1 VALASSKRAI
11 RISGNVRLHQQVQEP
26 RKMSLASSPSR
37 PSARGDA
44 DFDLAG
50 LGAALWQKRYT
61 ILRPTIIVALLTLGV
76 VLMIPPKYQSE
87 ARVLV
92 VGRDNVYLR
101 PDADKDL
108 IDRGVVDQE
117 AVTSQAQLILSRDL
131 ASEVI
136 AKLKLNELPEFDPA
150 LGNISL
156 TRRVLGFLGVIKNPL
171 AMTPEERVLEAYYER
186 LTVFP
191 VEKSRVIVIDF
202 LSENPELAARVAN
215 AIADAYLKRQQ
226 EAKQDQARSAGQWLS
241 GEIDNL
247 RKKVADSEAKV
258 EAFRARSNL
267 LVGPNN
273 TTLSVQQLGDLNT
286 QLAAARAQKADAEA
300 KAKLIRD
307 MLKSGEPIE
316 SSEILNSELIR
327 RLSEQRVTLRAQL
340 AEQSSSLLGNHPR
353 IKELRAQIG
362 DLDQQIRKEAEAL
375 ARSLENDA
383 KLADARVA
391 AQLVTFNQLKKQ
403 AETSNEDDVQL
414 RALERDAKSQ
424 RDLLESY
431 LAKYRDASARGTLDS
446 APAEARII
454 SRATP
459 SSVPAYPK
467 KLPTIVIASLATF
480 MLMCGLVV
488 TRTLLEAPGG
498 EEARERSRSEAA
510 AAAEQRALSR
520 GRARWD
526 AGREADADAAIEDD
540 RDLQPELPFA
550 PPIAPAARA
559 QWRSQP
565 EPARRNERAAKQI
578 REAER
583 DELIEQEGRE
593 QSGSLRARLRSVAAR
608 KPDYALPPAAPEPVA
623 AAPPP
628 AQPPSQP
635 SAPLPAEL
643 IGVPVS
649 ALEDFARNLHAA
661 GVDGSQIAVFGASPA
676 LDVDGVAIR
685 FARALA
691 RNARVV
697 LVALGGGDA
706 AVNEISA
713 APDAPGLSSL
723 ATGQASFSAIIT
735 RDVASNLNLIAAGGN
750 ASRGSL
756 LSAPGIMG
764 TFEALTH
771 AYPHLIIDG
780 GALGGP
786 DSDKE
791 ITAIARIATH
801 ALLLVESAAGYTTV
815 QARDSLLAAGF
826 DNVTILIA
834 GPGGRGEGA
843 SRRFSSMSAAA

>member
-1 VALASSKRAI
+1 
-11 RISGNVRLHQQVQEP
+11 
-26 RKMSLASSPSR
+26 MSLASSPSR
-37 PSARGDA
+37 PSLRGQFVDA
-44 DFDLAG
+44 DFDLAS
-50 LGAALWQKRYT
+50 LGATLWRRRYT
-61 ILRPTIIVALLTLGV
+61 ILRPTIVVALLTFGV

-92 VGRDNVYLR
+92 IGRDNVYLR
-101 PDADKDL
+101 PDADKDI

-156 TRRVLGFLGVIKNPL
+156 TKRVLGFLGVIKNPL
-171 AMTPEERVLEAYYER
+171 AMTPEERVLEAYYDR

-247 RKKVADSEAKV
+247 RKKVSEADAKV

-267 LVGPNN
+267 LLGPNN

-316 SSEILNSELIR
+316 SSEVLNSELIR

-362 DLDQQIRKEAEAL
+362 DLDVQIRKEAETL

-446 APAEARII
+446 APPDARII
-454 SRATP
+454 LRATP

-480 MLMCGLVV
+480 MLMSGLVV
-488 TRTLLEAPGG
+488 TRALLESPGAKPREKPL
-498 EEARERSRSEAA
+498 EEPLARTRREEIAADEERLVAKPRS
-510 AAAEQRALSR
+510 
-520 GRARWD
+520 W
-526 AGREADADAAIEDD
+526 REAEKEPEIEYD
-540 RDLQPELPFA
+540 RDLQPELPFS
-550 PPIAPAARA
+550 PPIAPASRA
-559 QWRSQP
+559 AWRSAP
-565 EPARRNERAAKQI
+565 EPTRRIERAGRQD
-578 REAER
+578 REPER
-583 DELIEQEGRE
+583 EQAPEQEWDTGRE
-593 QSGSLRARLRSVAAR
+593 REPRDQRGSLTARLRAVMQRKTEHTLPPPSPPPVAAPAAAPR
-608 KPDYALPPAAPEPVA
+608 PAPPQSSPQSPPPAASPEF
-623 AAPPP
+623 
-628 AQPPSQP
+628 
-635 SAPLPAEL
+635 

-649 ALEDFARNLHAA
+649 AIEDFAHNLHAA
-661 GVDGSQIAVFGASPA
+661 GVDGSQIAVFGTAPA
-676 LDVDGVAIR
+676 LDTDGIAIR

-691 RNARVV
+691 RDARVV
-697 LVALGGGDA
+697 VVALGAGDV
-706 AVNEISA
+706 AVREISTD
-713 APDAPGLSSL
+713 PDAPGLASL
-723 ATGQASFSAIIT
+723 AAGQASFGGIIT
-735 RDVASNLNLIAAGGN
+735 RDVASNLNLIAAGRN

-756 LSAPGIMG
+756 LAAPAIIR
-764 TFEALTH
+764 TFEALIQ
-771 AYPHLIIDG
+771 AYPHLVIDG

-786 DSDKE
+786 EGKDE
-791 ITAIARIATH
+791 IETVAHIATH
-801 ALLLVESAAGYTTV
+801 ALLLAETAAGFVTV
-815 QARDSLLAAGF
+815 QARDRLLAAGF
-826 DNVTILIA
+826 DNVTILVA
-834 GPGGRGEGA
+834 GRGGRDEGA
-843 SRRFSSMSAAA
+843 SRKSASMSAAAA